1 METRF
6 VHSEFTGG
14 MSFTADIYGHKILV
28 DAKPDEGGED
38 RGPGPKTLM
47 LASLAGCTGMDV
59 VALLKK
65 MRVEY
70 SDFSIDVTALQ
81 TDEHP
86 KIYAETRLV
95 YSIRLKNKSD
105 RPKMEKAVHLSQEK
119 YCGVSEMFRRFS
131 KLEFEVKYL

>member
-1 METRF
+1 
-6 VHSEFTGG
+6 
-14 MSFTADIYGHKILV
+14 
-28 DAKPDEGGED
+28 
-38 RGPGPKTLM
+38 
-47 LASLAGCTGMDV
+47 
-59 VALLKK
+59 

-86 KIYAETRLV
+86 KIYAETKLV
-95 YSIRLKNKSD
+95 YSIRLKNKK
-105 RPKMEKAVHLSQEK
+105 RPAKNGKSGSSLTGK